1 MESLLD
7 IASPEY
13 KRAFDAYLRRG
24 APIGLSLKQARPT
37 THYIWRTRSDGK
49 VRSSHAANNG
59 KVFAWDTPP
68 PTGHPGDDYGCRCT
82 AEPYLPK
89 INERIQITLSGV
101 SDTGSPWSN
110 LDFINHYFSGGGLG
124 VTVRETGHL
133 SSVVA
138 EYRKIVIDDP
148 TRLQKQ
154 IALEARTN
162 KNGSF
167 SDTFDGTY
175 NMTSIVFSIGH
186 TVIRGRYNGKS
197 SEKNGVLSISGTI
210 NFYLEDKF
218 EDPLDIFDSLPGS
231 FDLLGSESYRIY
243 DSWQGRFDG
252 QIYTDP
258 SSSSFR

>member
-1 MESLLD
+1 MD

-13 KRAFDAYLRRG
+13 KRAFDVYLRKG
-24 APIGLSLKQARPT
+24 IPIDLTLKKQARPT

-101 SDTGSPWSN
+101 SDTGSSWSN
-110 LDFINHYFSGGGLG
+110 LDFINHYFYGGGLG
-124 VTVRETGHL
+124 VTVRKIGHL

-138 EYRKIVIDDP
+138 EYRREVIDDP
-148 TRLQKQ
+148 TRLPNQ
-154 IALEARTN
+154 IALKARTN

-167 SDTFDGTY
+167 SDTFGNTY
-175 NMTSIVFSIGH
+175 NMTSVVFSIGH
-186 TVIRGRYNGKS
+186 TAIDGRYNGKS
-197 SEKNGVLSISGTI
+197 SEKYGVLSISLIPFVPVRSTCCRS
-210 NFYLEDKF
+210 LV
-218 EDPLDIFDSLPGS
+218 IF
-231 FDLLGSESYRIY
+231 
-243 DSWQGRFDG
+243 
-252 QIYTDP
+252 
-258 SSSSFR
+258 